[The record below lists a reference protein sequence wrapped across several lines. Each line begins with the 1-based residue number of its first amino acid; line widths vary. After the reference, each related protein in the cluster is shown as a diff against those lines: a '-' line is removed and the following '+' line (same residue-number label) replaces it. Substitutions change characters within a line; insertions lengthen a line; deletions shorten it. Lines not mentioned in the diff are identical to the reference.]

1 MAHLSGVILGLV
13 LLILGAELLV
23 RGAVS
28 LARRADLPPLL
39 IGLTVVAFGTSTP
52 EVAVSLGATSGG
64 EPAVSL
70 GNVLGSNVFNIL
82 VILGLSAV
90 VAPLVVKSRI
100 VRIDVPL
107 MLAAAV
113 LPLVLAVDGSL
124 GRFDGI
130 VLLAG
135 LAAYLVV
142 LGLLARQERRDDGL
156 RQSRALSV
164 PVSLLFVTGGLVLLG
179 FGAGVLVKGASG
191 LARVLGV
198 GEVIIG
204 LTVVAVGTSLPELAT
219 SVIAAVR
226 DQRDLAVGNVL
237 GSNVFN
243 ALGVLGAG
251 ALASGRTDV
260 PIGVLMLDFPVMIA
274 VSLACL
280 PVFLTGAT
288 ISRTEGSIFLFYYA
302 VYMTYLG
309 LHAADHTLH
318 EEFGIAVVGAVLPL
332 TLAVAGA
339 LWVRGVRDQAS
350 EEWRG
355 GEGSGLAEV
364 RERD

>member
-179 FGAGVLVKGASG
+179 FGA
-191 LARVLGV
+191 V
-198 GEVIIG
+198 GDV
-204 LTVVAVGTSLPELAT
+204 P
-219 SVIAAVR
+219 
-226 DQRDLAVGNVL
+226 